1 MNQDPDYTARSFK
14 CLIIALLLSASIGCG
29 IGMLASN
36 NTKSS
41 PAQPVKEYCPRLRLQ
56 GVEGTFTFIPD
67 TETANKLQSL
77 NWTTKSITNMGF
89 MK

>member
-1 MNQDPDYTARSFK
+1 MNQDPDFTVKSFK
-14 CLIIALLLSASIGCG
+14 WLTIALLLSASIGCG

-56 GVEGTFTFIPD
+56 GVEGEFIFVPD
-67 TETANKLQSL
+67 KPTADKLQSL

-89 MK
+89 VK